1 MSQTSS
7 ARKQPELSGNEEKS
21 VSGDASNDASKSKP
35 KSMSKS
41 VPKQKAKSKPSSQ
54 SKKNSL
60 KGFKFKQNEYFP
72 TLVFSIDVN
81 NPEAM
86 NEKLLD
92 AIYADRARDKGIF
105 RSNVKELGGW
115 HSEIN
120 LHRMKEYKAIVAQIN
135 AATRRISKKLKYD
148 EDYALRIGSMW
159 SIINPR
165 GSMNIAHVH
174 PGCMWSGVYYV
185 QTPEKAGNIE
195 FIDPRTVYLMNQAKH
210 MQGEK
215 RPRETW
221 SKVNFTPVTGR
232 MIIFPS
238 WLYHSVR
245 PNATTESGDKA
256 NRVIISFNINQKKI
270 SRKSGS

>member
-7 ARKQPELSGNEEKS
+7 ARKKHESATKAAP
-21 VSGDASNDASKSKP
+21 
-35 KSMSKS
+35 
-41 VPKQKAKSKPSSQ
+41 AKSTKSDKQQPL
-54 SKKNSL
+54 NS
-60 KGFKFKQNEYFP
+60 FKFKQNEYFP
-72 TLVFSIDVN
+72 TLIFSIDIDK
-81 NPEAM
+81 PEAL
-86 NEKLLD
+86 NEKLLE

-120 LHRMKEYKAIVAQIN
+120 LHRLKEYKDLVRQIN
-135 AATRRISKKLKYD
+135 AATRRISKELSYSK
-148 EDYALRIGSMW
+148 EHVMRIGSMW

-185 QTPEKAGNIE
+185 QIPDKAGNIE

-210 MQGEK
+210 DPDQK
-215 RPRETW
+215 RPRQTW

-245 PNATTESGDKA
+245 PNATTEKGDKA
-256 NRVIISFNINQKKI
+256 NRVIISFNINQNKV
-270 SRKSGS
+270 SR